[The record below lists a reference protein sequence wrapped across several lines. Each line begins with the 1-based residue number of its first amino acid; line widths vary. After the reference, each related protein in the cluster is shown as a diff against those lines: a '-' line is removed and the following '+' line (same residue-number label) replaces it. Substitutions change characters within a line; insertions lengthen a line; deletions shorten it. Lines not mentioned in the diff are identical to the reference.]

1 MAPAVD
7 GSRVWL
13 EAGAPWQLMLA
24 VCAVHYV
31 AEWCVRIK
39 LLLGLRRALKDVAA
53 PREEPAGFFPPYARA
68 LVDDDDDLDADLS
81 LELV

>member
-1 MAPAVD
+1 MSPAVD

-13 EAGAPWQLMLA
+13 EAGAPYQLMLA

-31 AEWCVRIK
+31 AEWCVRLK
-39 LLLGLRRALKDVAA
+39 LLLGLRRAWRDAAA
-53 PREEPAGFFPPYARA
+53 PRAAPDGLWPSYARA
-68 LVDDDDDLDADLS
+68 LTDDDDEDLA